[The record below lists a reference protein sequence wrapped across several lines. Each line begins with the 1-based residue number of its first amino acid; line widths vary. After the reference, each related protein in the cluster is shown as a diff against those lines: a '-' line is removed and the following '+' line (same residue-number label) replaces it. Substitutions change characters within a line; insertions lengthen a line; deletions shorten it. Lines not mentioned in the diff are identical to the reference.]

1 VRGVDDGLQALV
13 TRSTAQKGSTDA
25 EQLFYTAIVWARE
38 RIWLTTAYFAP
49 RRAFVDAL
57 CDAVR
62 RGVDVPVLTNG
73 PHRQAGRPPGR
84 AALL

>member
-1 VRGVDDGLQALV
+1 VRGVDDGLQAPV

-73 PHRQAGRPPGR
+73 PHPDKQAVR
-84 AALL
+84 